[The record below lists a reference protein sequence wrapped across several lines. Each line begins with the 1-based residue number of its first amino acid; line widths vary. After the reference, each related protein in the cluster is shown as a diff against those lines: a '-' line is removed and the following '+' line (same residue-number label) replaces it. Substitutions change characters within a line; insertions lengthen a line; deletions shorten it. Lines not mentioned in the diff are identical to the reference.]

1 MADLNGTV
9 GLGEIEASESF
20 LDGIVGSGEI
30 DDPLSELEGIEGDGE
45 IDLVSWG
52 GSPPAAPCEPV
63 RSVPRLVRTDP

>member
-1 MADLNGTV
+1 MANLTGTV
-9 GLGEIEASESF
+9 CLGEIDAPESL
-20 LDGIVGSGEI
+20 LDGILGSGEI